1 MARLLIDE
9 EACTACGACVDE
21 CPYGA
26 LEMKGDV
33 VTVNEKCTFCG
44 ACIDVCP
51 VEAFSLEKEEKEA
64 VGVDISEYED
74 VWVFI
79 EHKGGKIANV
89 SLELLGEGKKLAN
102 ALGSKLCGM
111 LMGDGV
117 DHCAQEAIKYGA
129 DIVYLTESPVLN
141 EYRTDSYA
149 AGAIHLIKKF
159 KPDIVIFG
167 ATTQGRD
174 FAGTVA
180 TTIYTG
186 LTADCTGLD
195 IDPETKLLRQTRP
208 AFGGNIMATILC
220 QRHRPQM
227 ATVRPKVFA
236 MPERDD
242 SRTGEIIREQL
253 SMSEDQVRTKILDF
267 AQVAETVNLVDAE
280 IIVSGG
286 RGLGGGENF
295 AIMRE
300 LAELLGGAVGASRAA
315 VDAGWIPYE
324 HQVGQ
329 TGRTVRP
336 KIYIAC
342 GISGS
347 IQHQAGMKTSEII
360 VAINKDPEAP
370 IFKIATYGI
379 VADLFQAVP
388 MLTKEFKKRL
398 GK

>member
-9 EACTACGACVDE
+9 ETCTGCEACVEE

-44 ACIDVCP
+44 ACVDVCP
-51 VEAFSLEKEEKEA
+51 VQALALEKEEKEA
-64 VGVDISEYED
+64 EGVDISEYRD

-79 EHKGGKIANV
+79 EHKSGRIANV
-89 SLELLGEGKKLAN
+89 SLELLGEGRKLAD
-102 ALGSKLCGM
+102 ALGCRLSGM
-111 LMGDGV
+111 LLGDGV
-117 DHCAQEAIKYGA
+117 EQCAQEAIQYGA
-129 DIVYLTESPVLN
+129 DTVYLTESPVLK

-149 AGAIHLIKKF
+149 AGAVNLIRKY
-159 KPDIVIFG
+159 KPEIVIFG

-220 QRHRPQM
+220 EDHRPQM

-236 MPERDD
+236 MPEKDD
-242 SRTGEIIREQL
+242 SRAGEIIREQL
-253 SMSEDQVRTKILDF
+253 PIGEDAVRTKILDF
-267 AQVAETVNLVDAE
+267 IQVAETVNLSDAE

-286 RGLGGGENF
+286 RGVGGSENF
-295 AIMRE
+295 TVIRE
-300 LAELLGGAVGASRAA
+300 LAHVLGGAVGASRAS

-388 MLTKEFKKRL
+388 MLTQEFKKRL
-398 GK
+398 DR